1 MVEGTEKGKQNKVK
15 KESKAV
21 GINYTGRRD
30 SFTEDTLK
38 KTGSK
43 EVRKGVD
50 ETKFACLI

>member
-21 GINYTGRRD
+21 GIKYTGRRD